1 MVVDTV
7 GYVCTTAPYLVD
19 PYLLCV
25 SGWLRGEENGTL
37 PCRISSKDQYKIDIM
52 NVAK

>member
-1 MVVDTV
+1 MIVVV
-7 GYVCTTAPYLVD
+7 VYVCTTAPYLVD

-25 SGWLRGEENGTL
+25 SGWLLGDEKGIL

-52 NVAK
+52 KVAK